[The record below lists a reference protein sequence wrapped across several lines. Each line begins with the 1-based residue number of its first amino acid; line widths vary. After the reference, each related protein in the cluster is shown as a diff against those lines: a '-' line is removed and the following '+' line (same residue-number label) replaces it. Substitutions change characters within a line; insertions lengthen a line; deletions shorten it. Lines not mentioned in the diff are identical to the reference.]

1 MREIMLKKT
10 MTPMSGII
18 PISGRVCLIL
28 AYLILACLV
37 LAGCSGMTNYADGDS
52 LKRNE
57 VEMTRIP
64 YSLTFAG
71 DRANLSDEM
80 ITQLDI
86 FLMKS
91 NVSYGDELSMDF
103 PLMRDGTLSE
113 QNQARMTYLS
123 GLLKKRGLHLSPEVT
138 PFGISPGQDQAR
150 LLISRY
156 VVTPPRCGDWSQPST
171 DNYGN
176 VGTVNMGCANQAN
189 LGLMVANP
197 RDLIIGAT
205 NDVPDAEKASKAV
218 HTYRTKKPGKAAKA
232 KKK

>member
-1 MREIMLKKT
+1 MREIMLKKF
-10 MTPMSGII
+10 INR
-18 PISGRVCLIL
+18 ISCQ
-28 AYLILACLV
+28 AYLVVACLT
-37 LAGCSGMTNYADGDS
+37 LAGCSGMTNYADGDTQ
-52 LKRNE
+52 KRNE

-64 YSLTFAG
+64 YSISFDG
-71 DRANLSDEM
+71 DKASLSNEM
-80 ITQLDI
+80 IEQLDI

-103 PLMRDGTLSE
+103 PLMRDGTLSGKDQE
-113 QNQARMTYLS
+113 RMTYLS
-123 GLLKKRGLHLSPEVT
+123 GLLKKRGLHLSPDVT
-138 PFGISPGQDQAR
+138 PFGMSPRQGQAR

-176 VGTVNMGCANQAN
+176 VNTVNMGCANQAN

-205 NDVPDAEKASKAV
+205 NGVPDAEKASKAV
-218 HTYRTKKPGKAAKA
+218 HTYRTKKPGKATKA
-232 KKK
+232 KGKKK